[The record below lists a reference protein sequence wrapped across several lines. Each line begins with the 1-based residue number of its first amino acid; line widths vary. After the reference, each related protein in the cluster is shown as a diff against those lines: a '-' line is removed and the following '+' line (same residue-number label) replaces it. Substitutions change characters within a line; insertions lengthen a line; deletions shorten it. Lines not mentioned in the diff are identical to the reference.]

1 MKELLNQHTT
11 TASLYK
17 FKSKFNTMSNAVE
30 AWLEKDSFSSN
41 VTRGLISGVLG
52 GLAGTLVKTA
62 IEKVLPVRKPNTRSA
77 QVKLVDDLS
86 VKLTGERIS
95 ETNHELVEQLVNIPF
110 GASLGAT
117 YGYAKRDKG
126 EISILE
132 GAAYGATT
140 WIGTHET
147 SLPLLGLKDKP
158 TDIPLNV
165 QINELIAHV
174 AFGIT
179 TEVIRGYVARRLKE

>member
-1 MKELLNQHTT
+1 
-11 TASLYK
+11 
-17 FKSKFNTMSNAVE
+17 MSNTIE
-30 AWLEKDSFSSN
+30 AWLEKDTFSSN
-41 VTRGLISGVLG
+41 VSRGLISGVLG
-52 GLAGTLVKTA
+52 GLAGTVVKAT
-62 IEKVLPVRKPNTRSA
+62 IEKILPVRKPNTRSA

-86 VKLTGERIS
+86 LKLTGERIS
-95 ETNHELVEQLVNIPF
+95 QTNHELAEQLVNIPF

-126 EISILE
+126 EISLLE

-158 TDIPLNV
+158 TDIPIKIQV
-165 QINELIAHV
+165 NELIAHI
-174 AFGIT
+174 AFGVT
-179 TEVIRGYVARRLKE
+179 TELVRGLVARKLKE